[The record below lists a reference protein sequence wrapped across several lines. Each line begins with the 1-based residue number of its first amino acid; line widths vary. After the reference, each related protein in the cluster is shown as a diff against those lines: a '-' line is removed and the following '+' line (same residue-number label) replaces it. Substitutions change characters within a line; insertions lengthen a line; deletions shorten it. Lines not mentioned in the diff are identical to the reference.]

1 MLGHDL
7 QIPGDGECELPRG
20 ETGEIVGYALLLMTR
35 HHGNPAATGAALSRD
50 PASGRSFLRSG
61 GVGLFDLTG
70 TSPWWAARRT

>member
-1 MLGHDL
+1 MGRPMLGHDL
-7 QIPGDGECELPRG
+7 QISGDGECQLPRG
-20 ETGEIVGYALLLMTR
+20 ETGEIVGYGLLLMTR
-35 HHGNPAATGAALSRD
+35 YHGD